1 MQKWLRTL
9 ALVMAAMMVVFMIG
23 CGDDDDDDDDDD
35 DAVEAAL
42 TGSTP
47 ASGGE
52 IAANGTLTLT
62 FDNPPV
68 NVTVNGAAATIAG
81 KTATF
86 GGPFLA
92 SNAVAWEN
100 GPGGS
105 AGSTTIALTVTVA
118 DTDAPSVAGGGTVSD
133 GDKDVDPGPINTDAK
148 IEIKFSEPITKQ
160 SLKLTLEDGTSLNWL
175 AKIDGDTVV
184 LDLTKGN
191 DLGNET
197 TYIVQ
202 GSVEDAAGNKTDVKI
217 TFVTKG
223 KE

>member
-23 CGDDDDDDDDDD
+23 CGDDDDDDDDDV
-35 DAVEAAL
+35 AVEA
-42 TGSTP
+42 TFVSSNP
-47 ASGGE
+47 ASGGS
-52 IAANGTLTLT
+52 IAANGTLVLT
-62 FDNPPV
+62 FDAAPV

-118 DTDAPSVAGGGTVSD
+118 DTTAPTATGGTVKD
-133 GDKDVDPGPINTDAK
+133 GDKDVDPEPLNTDGIT
-148 IEIKFSEPITKQ
+148 IEFSETITKQ
-160 SLKLTLEDGTSLNWL
+160 SLKLTLEDGTDVGWL
-175 AKIDGDTVV
+175 SKIDGTKVV
-184 LDLTKGN
+184 LEPVKGKEI
-191 DLGNET
+191 GNET
-197 TYIVQ
+197 TYKVA
-202 GSVEDAAGNKTDVKI
+202 GSVEDAAGNKTDVSI

>member
-23 CGDDDDDDDDDD
+23 CGDDDDDDDDDSA
-35 DAVEAAL
+35 AVEA
-42 TGSTP
+42 TFVSSVPT
-47 ASGGE
+47 SGGS
-52 IAANGTLTLT
+52 IAANGTLVLT

-118 DTDAPSVAGGGTVSD
+118 DTTAPTATGGTVKD
-133 GDKDVDPGPINTDAK
+133 GDKDVDPEPLNTDGIT
-148 IEIKFSEPITKQ
+148 IELSEAITKQ
-160 SLKLTLEDGTSLNWL
+160 SLKLTLEDGTDVGWL
-175 AKIDGDTVV
+175 SKIDG
-184 LDLTKGN
+184 TKVILEPVKGKEI
-191 DLGNET
+191 GNET
-197 TYIVQ
+197 TYVVQ
-202 GSVEDAAGNKTDVKI
+202 GSVEDAAGNKTDVKV

>member
-9 ALVMAAMMVVFMIG
+9 ALVMAAMMVVFMIS
-23 CGDDDDDDDDDD
+23 CGDDDDDDDDDTT
-35 DAVEAAL
+35 AEA
-42 TGSTP
+42 SFVSSVP

-52 IAANGTLTLT
+52 IAENGSLVLT
-62 FDNPPV
+62 FDAAPV
-68 NVTVNGAAATIAG
+68 NVTVNGVAAVIAG

-86 GGPFLA
+86 GGPFAA
-92 SNAVAWEN
+92 SNAVAWDN

-105 AGSTTIALTVTVA
+105 AGSTTIALTVKAA
-118 DTDAPSVAGGGTVSD
+118 DNTAPTVAGGGTVSD